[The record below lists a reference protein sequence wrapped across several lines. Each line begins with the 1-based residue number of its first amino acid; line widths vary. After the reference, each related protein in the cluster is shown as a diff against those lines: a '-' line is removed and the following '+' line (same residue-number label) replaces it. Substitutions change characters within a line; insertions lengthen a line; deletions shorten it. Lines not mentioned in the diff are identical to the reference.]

1 MENKFNFNT
10 FGKEEIIPP
19 KKYNINQK
27 SNFNPNQ
34 NKDNIFTK
42 NINFNLNP
50 NIKNKILNQYFLNQI
65 IQIIFIRKIYLY

>member
-34 NKDNIFTK
+34 NKDLSKYINCLINNI
-42 NINFNLNP
+42 L
-50 NIKNKILNQYFLNQI
+50 
-65 IQIIFIRKIYLY
+65 